1 MRTRNDSRMLWL
13 ELDLAESLLDK
24 LLIGD
29 DETFDLKL
37 DAVVQRPTSCESTP
51 SKLSRRLYHPKETSV
66 DMLDGMDSEAASAKT
81 TIDEMSETAEGPA
94 GSGQHEQ
101 DDQLTED
108 ERTLTSQDRSVL
120 SVNQI
125 VLNKQKDEDKDA
137 ESVVAAFQNLPGQSD
152 GERGHRRHRSIR
164 NFRRKSPILLE

>member
-1 MRTRNDSRMLWL
+1 MSPLR
-13 ELDLAESLLDK
+13 
-24 LLIGD
+24 
-29 DETFDLKL
+29 FLKL
-37 DAVVQRPTSCESTP
+37 DAVVQRPTAREITP
-51 SKLSRRLYHPKETSV
+51 SKLCRSSYHPKETSV

-125 VLNKQKDEDKDA
+125 VLDKQEDEGKDA
-137 ESVVAAFQNLPGQSD
+137 EFEVPDIQDLPGQSG
-152 GERGHRRHRSIR
+152 GERGHRRHRSIC
-164 NFRRKSPILLE
+164 NFRRKSPISLEKNRSLNE